1 MLTIGECSL
10 EDGWSLDGFREPGV
24 SMEGREL
31 SRIKVEEFSAQGQ
44 GRLGD
49 RAEPVGLNRVA
60 KWRVSGAQ
68 EVVWGQM
75 LETFNFQTEGL
86 ELVHKAIRSHL
97 REE

>member
-1 MLTIGECSL
+1 
-10 EDGWSLDGFREPGV
+10 
-24 SMEGREL
+24 MEGREL

-49 RAEPVGLNRVA
+49 RAEPVGLNREA